1 MAFAVAVH
9 DSFNLL
15 LLHFVCF
22 QHFLRLQAR
31 LIAKTLKDLDK
42 IAEDAAES
50 KKFDASIEETS
61 GSLVEVGFCCQ
72 LWSNISHIFL
82 FQGKNKR
89 GDASIVAA
97 GQHFNRDEVASSI
110 TLFFFFAMKNL
121 AHFTYEN
128 ECFA

>member
-1 MAFAVAVH
+1 VH

-31 LIAKTLKDLDK
+31 LIAKTLKDIDK

-72 LWSNISHIFL
+72 LWSNISHIFYFRVRISVETQAL
-82 FQGKNKR
+82 LLQVST
-89 GDASIVAA
+89 SIVMKLHR
-97 GQHFNRDEVASSI
+97 QLHC
-110 TLFFFFAMKNL
+110 FFFL
-121 AHFTYEN
+121 Q
-128 ECFA
+128 